1 MKNFGFIFLIFF
13 FGCQTKHQNVTVN
26 KEVNKPINASKKPD
40 YDNCKKQIWLN
51 KQTNLKKWQNLT
63 VAQKEKIFVTA
74 ITQNIIPSWIGTAW
88 DFNGVTQTPQQ
99 GAIACGYFVTTVLQ
113 DGGVNLARIK
123 LAQCAS
129 EQMITTL
136 VPTKYIS
143 RFSNLPITN
152 FVANVKNQ
160 GYGLYIVGL
169 DNHTGF
175 IYNDGSTIYF
185 IHSTFVGSK
194 NVQQE
199 KAESSIVLASSK
211 YKVLGKISA
220 DENFLN
226 RWIKY

>member
-1 MKNFGFIFLIFF
+1 MKNFGFIFLIFLL
-13 FGCQTKHQNVTVN
+13 GCQNKPQNVTVISPT
-26 KEVNKPINASKKPD
+26 NKPINVGTKPD
-40 YDNCKKQIWLN
+40 YANCKKQILIN
-51 KQTNLKKWQNLT
+51 KQTNLKTWQNLT
-63 VAQKEKIFVTA
+63 ISQKEKIFVTA
-74 ITQNIIPSWIGTAW
+74 ITKNIIPSWIGTAW

-99 GAIACGYFVTTVLQ
+99 GSIACGYFVTTVLQ

-136 VPTKYIS
+136 VTTKYIS
-143 RFSNLPITN
+143 RFSNLPITS

-175 IYNDGSTIYF
+175 IYNDGTTVYF
-185 IHSTFVGSK
+185 IHSTFVGTR